1 VKRAVSL
8 LTALAAVVALAVA
21 SLAVAPPTSTALSA
35 GSSPARMADKDCGDF
50 ATQAAAQRFY
60 VRHGGPQRDP
70 HNLDADGDG
79 VACESNPCPCSTATG
94 PSGPDPAP
102 DPAPSTP
109 VKVERA
115 KVVKVVD
122 GDTVDVRMKRG
133 GKRHRVR
140 ILGIDTPEVYGGRE
154 CWGPQAS
161 SAAKRLL
168 PVGTVVVLRSD
179 PTQDLRDRYGRLLRY
194 MEKARAGTDVGKFQ
208 VRHGNARVYVYRG
221 KVFRKVGTYRTAQR
235 LARRADLGLWGHC

>member
-1 VKRAVSL
+1 MKRTLSL
-8 LTALAAVVALAVA
+8 LAALAAVVALAVA
-21 SLAVAPPTSTALSA
+21 SLAAAPPTSSALSA
-35 GSSPARMADKDCGDF
+35 PGTSARAGDMDCGDF

-60 VRHGGPQRDP
+60 VRHGGPRSDP

-79 VACESNPCPCSTATG
+79 IACESNPCPCSTATG
-94 PSGPDPAP
+94 PGPDPTP
-102 DPAPSTP
+102 DPAPSTS

-115 KVVKVVD
+115 RVVKVVD

-154 CWGPQAS
+154 CWGPEAS

-168 PVGTVVVLRSD
+168 PVGTPVVLRSD
-179 PTQDLRDRYGRLLRY
+179 RTQDLRDRYGRLLRY
-194 MEKARAGTDVGKFQ
+194 VEKARTSTDVGKFQ
-208 VRHGNARVYVYRG
+208 VRHGNARVYVHGDRA
-221 KVFRKVGTYRTAQR
+221 FRKVGVYRTAQG
-235 LARRADLGLWGHC
+235 LARRAGLGLWGGC